1 MRVEISGFKNLY
13 DFKCDFTEGK
23 INVIYGKS
31 GCGKSSIY
39 EALLNKD
46 FENNKSVDF
55 EGEISVKVDGS
66 DKYNISVFDRD
77 KLNDYVIN
85 KKDTNFYS
93 VLVDDDKALRKEIKE
108 LENLVQELK
117 TSLYQSDD
125 LFQEYKTVQKELGCN
140 SLTKDNKLTA
150 KSKILKLESAL
161 NTTNK
166 KSFVLQIEK
175 MPNGK
180 LKWIK
185 DGEKYRDNEHCPYCN
200 LRLSKSNAEYI
211 DFVNKFEAKS
221 VDKYI
226 ELHDKLPTVGDA
238 LLAFN
243 RKSVHEAVNIIR
255 NLQIAIKDY
264 ENIANKMQNI
274 DYLNVSAYVQTEM
287 AISDELKTYFP
298 DVYMAAKN
306 INKKNK
312 AVIGRINQARNKTKT
327 ILNKRINP
335 LNNHL
340 KALDIPYSISASYSS
355 NNSIKGYKIS
365 LNNDV
370 EQKDR
375 PTGLSN
381 GEKNLVALLMFI
393 YECKNN
399 DNIIIIDDPA
409 SDYDDYR
416 MNQIYNIVSKEL
428 KNRTVIILSHNCAF
442 AKYALTDRY
451 NKGLVQYFTNTN
463 KKTELQ
469 IIQKDDF
476 NDFNEFVIDRI
487 LRANDY
493 YSKIFNLRLLYE
505 GKRGFVY
512 QYLSAIVHCA
522 SKYEVETEL
531 TKVNK
536 EEKDVFN
543 EIYKKFPQLKEIQF
557 EEYDDKKK
565 ISIRDY
571 TLIEKAFYIREKCN
585 DKDIKKELSD
595 MIHLNQKLKVC
606 LNPYKFEYRS
616 NHLDKYLKEND
627 FD

>member
-55 EGEISVKVDGS
+55 EGEIFVKVDGS

-200 LRLSKSNAEYI
+200 LRLSKSNAKYI

-221 VDKYI
+221 VDKFI

-298 DVYMAAKN
+298 DVYRAAKN

-335 LNNHL
+335 LNSHL

-393 YECKNN
+393 C
-399 DNIIIIDDPA
+399 
-409 SDYDDYR
+409 
-416 MNQIYNIVSKEL
+416 
-428 KNRTVIILSHNCAF
+428 
-442 AKYALTDRY
+442 
-451 NKGLVQYFTNTN
+451 
-463 KKTELQ
+463 
-469 IIQKDDF
+469 
-476 NDFNEFVIDRI
+476 
-487 LRANDY
+487 
-493 YSKIFNLRLLYE
+493 LLYT
-505 GKRGFVY
+505 
-512 QYLSAIVHCA
+512 SP
-522 SKYEVETEL
+522 S
-531 TKVNK
+531 
-536 EEKDVFN
+536 
-543 EIYKKFPQLKEIQF
+543 P
-557 EEYDDKKK
+557 
-565 ISIRDY
+565 RD
-571 TLIEKAFYIREKCN
+571 
-585 DKDIKKELSD
+585 
-595 MIHLNQKLKVC
+595 
-606 LNPYKFEYRS
+606 
-616 NHLDKYLKEND
+616 
-627 FD
+627 